1 MNTQVEYSV
10 EQLEQMLA
18 DKKKKELQKQEREK
32 IQYITNKDSTVSSLF
47 DEVKKLHLEMVRLKS
62 LIHGEMEKQAVAT
75 ANYGKIPTTSKGG
88 FTITHSDTERRITRR
103 RDTDP
108 VWDERGHKGV
118 ELVRD
123 FLHDYVKKRD
133 MDLFEI
139 LLSFIERNQKG
150 ELEYAKVMSL
160 FQHESKFNDPR
171 WKEGLRLVKES
182 YSLVLKGFGYEFKEK
197 NAQGKWVRLEL
208 NFSSI

>member
-1 MNTQVEYSV
+1 FKTLATVE
-10 EQLEQMLA
+10 M
-18 DKKKKELQKQEREK
+18 D
-32 IQYITNKDSTVSSLF
+32 
-47 DEVKKLHLEMVRLKS
+47 
-62 LIHGEMEKQAVAT
+62 KQAKST
-75 ANYGKIPTTSKGG
+75 AKYGTIPTTSKGG
-88 FTITHSDTERRITRR
+88 FTITHSDNERRITRR

-118 ELVRD
+118 ELIRD
-123 FLHDYVKKRD
+123 FLYDYVKKRD
-133 MDLFEI
+133 VDLFEI

-160 FQHESKFNDPR
+160 LQHENKFDDPR

-182 YSLVLKGFGYEFKEK
+182 YSLVLRGFGYEFKEK